1 MTRLEI
7 IIGNMFSGKST
18 ELIRRLKRHQ
28 AIGTSI
34 LVINSAKD
42 IRSENE
48 VLQTHDKSTLECIK
62 TNSLETVDVPKHIK
76 VIGIDECQF
85 FTGLRNFVQGCLD
98 GGIDVIL
105 AGLDGDFMQQTFG
118 EILSL
123 VPLADQVIKLSALC
137 MECLDGTLGPF
148 TKRTIDSKEQ
158 ELIGAA
164 ECYKAVCRR
173 HLKLD
178 TINTD
183 TNPFGEVMY

>member
-1 MTRLEI
+1 MSRLEI
-7 IIGNMFSGKST
+7 IMGNMFSGKST

-42 IRSENE
+42 DRSKKD
-48 VLQTHDKSTLECIK
+48 VLQTHDKSTFNCIK
-62 TNSLETVDVPKHIK
+62 TNSLETVDVPSDIK

-85 FTGLRNFVQGCLD
+85 FTGLRDFVESCLNRN
-98 GGIDVIL
+98 IHVVL

-118 EILSL
+118 ELLST
-123 VPLADQVIKLSALC
+123 VPLADQVLKLTALC
-137 MECLDGTLGPF
+137 MGCLDGTPGPF

-158 ELIGAA
+158 ELNGAS

-173 HLKLD
+173 HL
-178 TINTD
+178 
-183 TNPFGEVMY
+183 

>member
-1 MTRLEI
+1 MARLEI

-28 AIGTSI
+28 AIGTPI

-42 IRSENE
+42 VRSENE
-48 VLQTHDKSTLECIK
+48 VLQTHDKSTLKCIK
-62 TNSLETVDVPKHIK
+62 TNSLKTVDVPEYIK

-85 FTGLRNFVQGCLD
+85 FTGLRDFVKICLD
-98 GGIDVIL
+98 RDINVVL

-118 EILSL
+118 ELLSL

-137 MECLDGTLGPF
+137 MECLDGTPGPF
-148 TKRTIDSKEQ
+148 TKRTVDSNEQ

-173 HLKLD
+173 HLVYY
-178 TINTD
+178 
-183 TNPFGEVMY
+183 EE